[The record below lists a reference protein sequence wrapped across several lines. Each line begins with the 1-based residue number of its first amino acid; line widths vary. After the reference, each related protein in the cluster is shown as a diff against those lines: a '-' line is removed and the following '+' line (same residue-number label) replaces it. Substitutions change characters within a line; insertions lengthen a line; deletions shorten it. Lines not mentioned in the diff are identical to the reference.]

1 MRIDTFGREAPAQ
14 QAGDHNTSR
23 HCLDLTAAELLR
35 LGLSQVGYVTVAAS
49 ASGDLDIVIHGADG
63 MTVASAKS
71 VAVAVDLAY
80 QLGLT
85 LVPVH

>member
-1 MRIDTFGREAPAQ
+1 MRVDTFGDEALAQ

-23 HCLDLTAAELLR
+23 HSLDLTAAELRR
-35 LGLSQVGYVTVAAS
+35 LGLSRVGYVTVAAS
-49 ASGDLDIVIHGADG
+49 AGGDIDIVIHGADG
-63 MTVASAKS
+63 MTVANANS
-71 VAVAVDLAY
+71 VEVAVDLAY